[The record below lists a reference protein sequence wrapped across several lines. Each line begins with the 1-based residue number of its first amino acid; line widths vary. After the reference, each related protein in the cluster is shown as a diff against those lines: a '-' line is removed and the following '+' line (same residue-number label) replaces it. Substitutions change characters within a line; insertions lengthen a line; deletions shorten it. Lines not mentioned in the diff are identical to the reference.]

1 MEDEFRKDY
10 LGYKEFEFVNSLE
23 NRKENEEILAEIK
36 NKINNEI
43 ENYYNSNYVF
53 RPEIKLEYTYGDGVG
68 IFAFE
73 HQLYVYYNERGENEL
88 YGPYNV
94 DQAFK
99 VALKLN
105 TVLINEEVEFL
116 EIAKSKNFYK

>member
-10 LGYKEFEFVNSLE
+10 LRYKEFEFVNSLE

-43 ENYYNSNYVF
+43 ENYYD
-53 RPEIKLEYTYGDGVG
+53 RPIYRPKIKLKYTYEDGVG

-73 HQLYVYYNERGENEL
+73 HQLYVYSNEREIKEL

-99 VALKLN
+99 VALSLN
-105 TVLINEEVEFL
+105 SVLFKEEVEFL

>member
-43 ENYYNSNYVF
+43 ENYYNSPIY

-73 HQLYVYYNERGENEL
+73 HQLYVYSNEREIKDL

-99 VALKLN
+99 VALRLN
-105 TVLINEEVEFL
+105 DECLNEEVEFL